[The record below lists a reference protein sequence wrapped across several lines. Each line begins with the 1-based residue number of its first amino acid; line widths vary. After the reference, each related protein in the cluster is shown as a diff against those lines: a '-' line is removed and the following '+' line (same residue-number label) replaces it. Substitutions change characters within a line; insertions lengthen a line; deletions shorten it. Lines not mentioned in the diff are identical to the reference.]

1 MTEPTLFRK
10 VFCKDKLPDK
20 GGEYH
25 TNKGKDIF
33 ILISEEWEWDKYFVK
48 ASEWWLEP
56 VQEPTEEEIESAVNE
71 LAKESTAP
79 DKDTPDW
86 MKADIRRGFKKAL
99 ELLKGK

>member
-56 VQEPTEEEIESAVNE
+56 VQDPINKIITNLNRILVHCQEPTTINRLPTIRR
-71 LAKESTAP
+71 LAKQL
-79 DKDTPDW
+79 
-86 MKADIRRGFKKAL
+86 L
-99 ELLKGK
+99 ELLNEKP